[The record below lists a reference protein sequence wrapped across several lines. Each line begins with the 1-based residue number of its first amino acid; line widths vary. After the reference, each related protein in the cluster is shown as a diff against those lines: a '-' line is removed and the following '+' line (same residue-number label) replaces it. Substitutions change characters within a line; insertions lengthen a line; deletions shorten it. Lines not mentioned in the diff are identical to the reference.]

1 MNEVGRIDLV
11 SRCGTRVAFTNR
23 DRKKHPFM
31 WKLQKLTEDKT
42 VVLKLIGRIEA
53 EGLSELR
60 SLFESQ
66 DNSENLV
73 LDLSE
78 VNLAGRDAVVFLAHC
93 EARGTRLV
101 NCPAYIRDWIRRER
115 NGTHS

>member
-1 MNEVGRIDLV
+1 M
-11 SRCGTRVAFTNR
+11 AFHKLAPKETLS
-23 DRKKHPFM
+23 FM
-31 WKLQKLTEDKT
+31 WKLQKITENKT

-60 SLFESQ
+60 RFFESQ
-66 DNSENLV
+66 DDSENIV
-73 LDLSE
+73 LDLGE

-93 EARGTRLV
+93 EVRGTRLR

-115 NGTHS
+115 SGTRS